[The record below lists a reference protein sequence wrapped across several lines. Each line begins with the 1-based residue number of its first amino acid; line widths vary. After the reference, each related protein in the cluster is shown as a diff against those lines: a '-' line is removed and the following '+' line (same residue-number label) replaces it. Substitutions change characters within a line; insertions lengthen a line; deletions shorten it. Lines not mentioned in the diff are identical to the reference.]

1 MDIDIDPVKLTP
13 RTRGL
18 LLDFQRVQL
27 RHAMNE
33 AMDIWEAD
41 ITKQY
46 FDIKRELQKCS
57 EREIADIAVF
67 NFEDLSKITEELDRI
82 CTALVESGQLKE
94 DDYQEE
100 FDRRLEQ
107 HWQQIKE
114 SEAALVRLSL
124 KIKDVRP
131 PFFKQIN

>member
-33 AMDIWEAD
+33 AMGIHEAGVSD
-41 ITKQY
+41 KYAAIKQE
-46 FDIKRELQKCS
+46 FQKCP
-57 EREIADIAVF
+57 ECKIAEIGAKF
-67 NFEDLSKITEELDRI
+67 NSYEVTEELDRI
-82 CTALVESGQLKE
+82 CTALVDSGQLKE
-94 DDYQEE
+94 DDYQKE
-100 FDRRLEQ
+100 FDRRLNQ
-107 HWQQIKE
+107 HCKE
-114 SEAALVRLSL
+114 ADELEAALVRLSL
-124 KIKDVRP
+124 RVADVRP